1 MFGLVSNDP
10 QTDRAGV
17 VVLEELDCLIAS
29 GSKLIRDGLA
39 DSTVTSGDAISVT
52 GGDTLF
58 TKVLGDARLVVE
70 GGLLISSLLKLLE
83 LNTTVARLGD
93 ERGLEL
99 GLGGESEDELALL
112 ALVALRNIEIEN
124 SAVAIADVGVV
135 LSTVGGVRVV
145 AINGDDQARLQ
156 VRVHVGEV
164 ARAVSGAGRSSGRLL
179 DGRNLGLSHGRKS
192 LSLSFLLRNWGKSL
206 SLNFLLS
213 ADSSCGDFFSL
224 QDGGGLLLGLVD
236 SGRDSLGLVD
246 SAVLSLVNG
255 GRNRLHRSFSLVSGV
270 GVLLSLDLNLVL
282 SHGNSDIVLLG
293 DCLYDGRGLTLL
305 SRD

>member
-1 MFGLVSNDP
+1 
-10 QTDRAGV
+10 
-17 VVLEELDCLIAS
+17 LEEFDGLIAS

-58 TKVLGDARLVVE
+58 TKVLGDARLGVE

-164 ARAVSGAGRSSGRLL
+164 ARAISGAGRSSGRLL
-179 DGRNLGLSHGRKS
+179 DGRNLGLSDGS
-192 LSLSFLLRNWGKSL
+192 LRDSGLSDRGSN
-206 SLNFLLS
+206 LLS
-213 ADSSCGDFFSL
+213 DEFGYRRLLNRLGLGDRALLNSRGL
-224 QDGGGLLLGLVD
+224 LNCRRLLNGGLLND
-236 SGRDSLGLVD
+236 
-246 SAVLSLVNG
+246 
-255 GRNRLHRSFSLVSGV
+255 
-270 GVLLSLDLNLVL
+270 LLSHRRK
-282 SHGNSDIVLLG
+282 SHSDVVLLG
-293 DCLYDGRGLTLL
+293 DCLYDGRGLALL